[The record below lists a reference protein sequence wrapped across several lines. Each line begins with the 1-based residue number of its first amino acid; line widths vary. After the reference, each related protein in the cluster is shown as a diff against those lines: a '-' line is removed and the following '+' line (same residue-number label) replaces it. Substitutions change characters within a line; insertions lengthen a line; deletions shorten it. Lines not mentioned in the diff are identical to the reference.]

1 MDKDVEHSFFLSSS
15 SSSFFFFGEIIVD
28 FPTETLILRRA
39 WSEVFQELKEN
50 NFSPKILYPAK
61 LSFKTEGE

>member
-1 MDKDVEHSFFLSSS
+1 MLNILSFFLLLLLF
-15 SSSFFFFGEIIVD
+15 FFFFGEIIVD